1 MGLPDEAFYVPDDVR
16 ELYRA
21 AGERGRDDRE
31 AWEKRLDAYEGDRA
45 ALRRHPGRPRP
56 ARAGRTPLPTWEPGE
71 KVATRV
77 ASGKVLQALADVVP
91 AARWPAAPTSRPTP
105 APCSRT
111 TASSPPTSPA
121 AGRCTSASASTPW
134 PRP

>member
-21 AGERGRDDRE
+21 AGERGRHDRE
-31 AWEKRLDAYEGDRA
+31 AWEKRLDAYDGDRA
-45 ALRRHPGRPRP
+45 VLDATLAATGLPGWE
-56 ARAGRTPLPTWEPGE
+56 AALPTWEAGE

-91 AARWPAAPTSRPTP
+91 ALARRRRRPHVQHRNR
-105 APCSRT
+105 AQ
-111 TASSPPTSPA
+111 
-121 AGRCTSASASTPW
+121 G
-134 PRP
+134 PRRPVRR